1 MTLVLQLTPW
11 ALPAL
16 LALLLVA
23 REWAFLF
30 PRRRERGSVSL
41 LVLTGLGAAWCF
53 ARFLLLLS
61 SGPEVQARLLQLEFV
76 AAALTPL
83 AWLWFCLVLARRTR
97 LLLSAPTA
105 VLTALSLGTVFLAAR
120 APEGTLLIEDLTTRS
135 GAGYPELLLSPGPW
149 YWVHLGLRGIAV
161 IWGAIVATRY
171 LSEGDAGRIRTLV
184 PGAAALAALLPVGPQ
199 LAEVTFP
206 VSRDLSPASITIVAT
221 LMVWSLLRQSLLKV
235 GPVAHT
241 LIMEELEDPL
251 VVLDAN
257 GRIVDVN
264 HRAEALLGLRAYGD
278 VPLALGTLW
287 ASVRER
293 AGRYARVTLPVN
305 APDGI
310 PAADEEGDPRPRRV
324 FEVTL
329 TPLSG
334 EAGSGQTALLLRDI
348 TERDRMEQELR
359 ETTHALRS
367 ANEELEK
374 RANTDGLTGLA
385 NRRHFMDRL
394 DSELDRSLRYQRPLS
409 LVLLDLDHFKEVND
423 SHGHAAGDAVLRA
436 TADILRAVSRDV
448 DLAGRIGGEEFGLLL
463 PETPEEGAMA
473 LAERVRTRLAQR
485 VYNAGEEGSYRVTGS
500 LGVATRRGAQ
510 QLSGDSFL
518 HRADTALYQAKD
530 EGRNRVVSD
539 GNQPESLP
547 DLFEDVP

>member
-1 MTLVLQLTPW
+1 VTLVLQLTPW
-11 ALPAL
+11 ALPVL

-23 REWAFLF
+23 REWAFLL

-41 LVLTGLGAAWCF
+41 LTLTGVGAAWCF

-61 SGPEVQARLLQLEFV
+61 SSPEVQARLLQFEFV

-83 AWLWFCLVLARRTR
+83 AWLWFCGVLARRTP
-97 LLLSAPTA
+97 LLLSAPAA
-105 VLTALSLGTVFLAAR
+105 VLTALSLGTILLAVK
-120 APEGTLLIEDLTTRS
+120 APEDTLLIMDLTTRS
-135 GAGYPELLLSPGPW
+135 GDGYPELFLSPGPW

-161 IWGAIVATRY
+161 MWGAILATRY
-171 LSEGDAGRIRTLV
+171 LSEGNAGRIQRLV
-184 PGAAALAALLPVGPQ
+184 PGAAAFAALLPVGPQ

-206 VSRDLSPASITIVAT
+206 VSRDLSPATITIVAT

-241 LIMEELEDPL
+241 LVMEELEDPL

-264 HRAEALLGLRAYGD
+264 HRAETLLGLRAYGD

-287 ASVRER
+287 ASVGDR
-293 AGRYARVTLPVN
+293 AGRYARVTLPVD
-305 APDGI
+305 APDGL
-310 PAADEEGDPRPRRV
+310 PAAEEGGDPRPRRV

-329 TPLSG
+329 TPLGG

-374 RANTDGLTGLA
+374 RANSDGLTGLA

-394 DSELDRSLRYQRPLS
+394 ESELDRSLRYERPLS

-423 SHGHAAGDAVLRA
+423 GHGHAAGDAVLRA

-448 DLAGRIGGEEFGLLL
+448 DLAGRLGGEEFGVLL
-463 PETPEEGAMA
+463 PETSVEGAMA
-473 LAERVRTRLAQR
+473 LAERVRKRLAQR
-485 VYNAGEEGSYRVTGS
+485 VYNAGEEVSYRVTGS
-500 LGVATRRGAQ
+500 LGVSTRDGTQ

-518 HRADTALYQAKD
+518 HRADTALYRAK
-530 EGRNRVVSD
+530 EGGRNRVVAD
-539 GNQPESLP
+539 RQATEALP
-547 DLFEDVP
+547 NLFEDAP